1 MILKMDI
8 KSSFGKGRRVGF
20 KNVLKFWLG
29 PALFL
34 LLGAGAGYGSY
45 RLFLFIEDI
54 ASALPGLG
62 DLVSLNLFNGLT
74 MYVLLFVF
82 LSGLQ
87 ITFRTLYESD
97 DIGFL
102 LAQPVPARSVFVS
115 KFISVFFALTPLV
128 MVFTVP
134 EWFAWGY
141 VNGAGASFYVM
152 VVLSTLALL
161 LLVYSLLVL
170 ILLLVMR
177 FLPGARL
184 KRLFVVLG
192 SLLGLLIVLSS
203 QLLSSRMTS
212 VGDTVELL
220 QKLGSLDLSK
230 TWYLPTTWA
239 INTIL
244 GTLERFHV
252 SPWGYGLP
260 LVVFAG
266 TLAQV
271 ATKAAENWYFVG
283 WSGLAEET
291 PREGGKKRARHLS
304 AQEAW
309 AGGSVGGQGTFMTV
323 LRKDVK
329 LLFRDPVLWY
339 GLATTTIGLGFYIY
353 NLGRGPTSAG
363 ASFDGARSMM
373 SILTVAMMAFM
384 GSVVSSQTGGI
395 SLSREGPVFW
405 MLQANPTE
413 PGHLFRA
420 KLAYAMLPSVVLMF
434 PFFIVLQFTS
444 LPLYPLWR
452 LLVVG
457 LSLTVAVSTY
467 QICFD
472 SFFPDFTIRVEIGSS
487 KSGKGAGKL
496 MTVIFSSMIVLM
508 VFVLVLA
515 LPSILVGR
523 GTVPE
528 SSFDRAEAL
537 AHGGVVG
544 LSLLMG
550 FAGNHFGSK
559 RVGKLLKSH

>member
-220 QKLGSLDLSK
+220 QKLGSLEIPNL
-230 TWYLPTTWA
+230 TWQAKWA
-239 INTIL
+239 
-244 GTLERFHV
+244 H
-252 SPWGYGLP
+252 
-260 LVVFAG
+260 
-266 TLAQV
+266 
-271 ATKAAENWYFVG
+271 
-283 WSGLAEET
+283 
-291 PREGGKKRARHLS
+291 
-304 AQEAW
+304 
-309 AGGSVGGQGTFMTV
+309 SVD
-323 LRKDVK
+323 K
-329 LLFRDPVLWY
+329 
-339 GLATTTIGLGFYIY
+339 
-353 NLGRGPTSAG
+353 
-363 ASFDGARSMM
+363 
-373 SILTVAMMAFM
+373 
-384 GSVVSSQTGGI
+384 
-395 SLSREGPVFW
+395 
-405 MLQANPTE
+405 
-413 PGHLFRA
+413 
-420 KLAYAMLPSVVLMF
+420 
-434 PFFIVLQFTS
+434 
-444 LPLYPLWR
+444 
-452 LLVVG
+452 
-457 LSLTVAVSTY
+457 
-467 QICFD
+467 
-472 SFFPDFTIRVEIGSS
+472 
-487 KSGKGAGKL
+487 
-496 MTVIFSSMIVLM
+496 
-508 VFVLVLA
+508 
-515 LPSILVGR
+515 
-523 GTVPE
+523 
-528 SSFDRAEAL
+528 
-537 AHGGVVG
+537 
-544 LSLLMG
+544 
-550 FAGNHFGSK
+550 
-559 RVGKLLKSH
+559 